1 MKKLINTFMVVVIL
15 ISVIFATAISAK
27 VTEESLGYK
36 ILAESQNKSELITV
50 KDFSVIDGDT
60 SDFILNRTEEPSIKA
75 RFLLIDAP
83 EMQIKPYTKEVK
95 NRVRALL
102 KEADHIQIEY
112 EGPTK
117 DKYQRNLV
125 HVWVD
130 GILLQKILVTEGL
143 AIARYING
151 YLPNSQYFQAI
162 YQAQDYAAKNKL
174 KLWSTGDSEYLSK
187 AEGLSVPYEGEGA
200 SGNSS
205 SAGFVRDDAGVSE
218 DVYFR
223 LSI

>member
-1 MKKLINTFMVVVIL
+1 M
-15 ISVIFATAISAK
+15 
-27 VTEESLGYK
+27 
-36 ILAESQNKSELITV
+36 QNK
-50 KDFSVIDGDT
+50 
-60 SDFILNRTEEPSIKA
+60 
-75 RFLLIDAP
+75 
-83 EMQIKPYTKEVK
+83 PYAKEVK

-102 KEADHIQIEY
+102 KEAVLIQIEY

-117 DKYQRNLV
+117 DKYQRALV

-130 GILLQKILVTEGL
+130 GILLQEILVTEGL

-151 YLPNSQYFQAI
+151 YLPNSQYIQAI
-162 YQAQDYAAKNKL
+162 YESQDYAAKNKL
-174 KLWSTGDSEYLSK
+174 KLWNTGDSEYLSK
-187 AEGLSVPYEGEGA
+187 AEGLSVPYEDEGA

-205 SAGFVRDDAGVSE
+205 PAGFVGDDASVSE